1 MGTNTIGIR
10 DDVYERLE
18 VRKRENESFSDVVD
32 RLLDETTVNWR
43 EGFGTLPG
51 QDAGELEQIV
61 SEGHNQTAEGLYRRQ
76 QEALGELA
84 DLEEK

>member
-1 MGTNTIGIR
+1 MGTNTIEIR

-18 VRKRENESFSDVVD
+18 ARKRENESFSDVVD

-43 EGFGTLPG
+43 EGFGTLPE